1 MAKFKKSDIN
11 KYYDTRNACYLLSC
25 LLKNPKLALSKDK
38 PYDEDFFIN
47 RTHKALYLVV
57 ENLAKMGVET
67 IKLADIETYLA
78 THDQL
83 TYARFFG
90 EVGDETEWILSL
102 LEMDTIEGNYHYYY
116 DILQKFAYLRAK
128 LESGQDVT
136 DILDMSEIDSRI
148 LDEQY
153 EHFVDMTLEEIIRHY
168 DRLNLEVKHKFSRRS
183 EEDSCHAGE
192 DIDSLLEELAE
203 SPDYGWRL
211 SLGRYCDNL
220 VRGARRGNLV
230 VESRNSGTGKT
241 RDALFQCVLLSC
253 HTIWNHETQ
262 QFEENPYGDIV
273 PSLYF
278 GTELKLHREVKPI
291 ILAFISG
298 VESGKIKKQTLTK
311 EEQERVNRAKEI
323 LKESPLYLE
332 REPNYDCMFLE
343 NMIENYVTKYDV
355 GAIMIDYVELTPPMI
370 SEYVRMT
377 RGLQAR
383 EDSVLLNVSTVL
395 KNLAEEFD
403 VFIKIYTQI
412 SDNARRDETIR
423 DSGAIKGSKSLQ
435 VRADLGLVVMRPT
448 DKELMK
454 IEPIMSVL
462 KCEEPDICLHV
473 YKNRDGD
480 IAEFKVWCKL
490 NLGNYHLQ
498 ELFVTDWYYRP
509 FKKQMEKSYLHSVF
523 EEDEFGELHSKTVHL
538 VGDSD
543 LPFDLYDKVNQLVEQ
558 RRADKKRPEK
568 PKKGINKDVTTK
580 S

>member
-1 MAKFKKSDIN
+1 MAKIKRSDIN
-11 KYYDTRNACYLLSC
+11 KYYCSRSACYLLSC
-25 LLKNPKLALSKDK
+25 LLKKPKLALSRDRA
-38 PYDEDFFIN
+38 YNENFFTTK
-47 RTHKALYLVV
+47 THKALYLVI

-67 IKLADIETYLA
+67 VKLADIESYLA

-102 LEMDTIEGNYHYYY
+102 LEMDTDEGNYNYYY
-116 DILQKFAYLRAK
+116 DMLQKFAFLRAK
-128 LESGQDVT
+128 MENGQDVT
-136 DILDMSEIDSRI
+136 DILDMNEMDSRI
-148 LDEQY
+148 LDNQY
-153 EHFVDMTLEEIIRHY
+153 ENFIEMTMEEIIRHY
-168 DRLNLEVKHKFSRRS
+168 DTLNLTVKHSFTRRS

-192 DIDSLLEELAE
+192 NIRSLREELAQN
-203 SPDYGWRL
+203 PDYGWRL

-230 VESRNSGTGKT
+230 VESRNSGMGKT
-241 RDALFQCVLLSC
+241 RDALYQCVTLSC

-262 QFEENPYGDIV
+262 QFEPNPYGEVV

-278 GTELKLHREVKPI
+278 GTELKLHKEVKPL

-298 VESGKIKKQTLTK
+298 VESGKIKKNKMTPQ
-311 EEQERVNRAKEI
+311 EEERVDKAIEI
-323 LKESPLYLE
+323 LEQSPIYLE

-343 NMIENYVTKYDV
+343 NMIEKYVNQYDV

-370 SEYVRMT
+370 GEYTRMT

-383 EDSVLLNVSTVL
+383 EDSILLNVSTVL

-412 SDNARRDETIR
+412 SDNARRDHTIR

-435 VRADLGLVVMRPT
+435 VRADLGVVVMRPVEREISML
-448 DKELMK
+448 KPL
-454 IEPIMSVL
+454 IEIHG
-462 KCEEPDICLHV
+462 EPNICLNI

-480 IAEFKVWCKL
+480 LGEFKVWGRI
-490 NLGNYHLQ
+490 NLGNYHFE
-498 ELFVTDWYYRP
+498 ELFITDWSYRP
-509 FKKQMEKSYLHSVF
+509 FREKIEKVYLHSDTK
-523 EEDEFGELHSKTVHL
+523 DEFVSELETDTVHIME
-538 VGDSD
+538 DDD
-543 LPFDLYDKVNQLVEQ
+543 LPMFDEETGEIIEEVRKPRGI
-558 RRADKKRPEK
+558 RRSR
-568 PKKGINKDVTTK
+568 